1 MGRNNEDF
9 KFERKLSNA
18 IGKGIRTTDGVKTTV
33 RVGPDFDKQGSPFVL
48 RGSEHKYFDTPES
61 TAPMPTRKRDV
72 NKAVNKL
79 HKKVRGNVQGRAPLA

>member
-9 KFERKLSNA
+9 RFERKLTNA
-18 IGKGIRTTDGVKTTV
+18 IGRGVRTTNGVKTTV

-48 RGSEHKYFDTPES
+48 RGRSIHGVVDATEQ
-61 TAPMPTRKRDV
+61 TAPLPTRKRDV

-79 HKKVRGNVQGRAPLA
+79 HKKVSE